1 MSNYKEVTV
10 VCTSCNRPD
19 LLEKTLDSFHKY
31 NTYPI
36 ERFIV
41 IDDGG
46 GNCDCNNHLQDKFP
60 SVDFWYNANNIGQI
74 GSIDRV
80 YPYVTTPYV
89 FHMEE
94 DWEFFKEG
102 FIEACLE
109 VIDLDEKIICV
120 WTRDPNDILQ
130 PLLPIKYAS
139 ESGLSIQ
146 RVSWGFDGHWH
157 GFTFNPSLKKMKD
170 YPENGYTPIGRE
182 LELSKYYYSLGY
194 FAMAFTEGYCK
205 HAGWGRHVTDVG
217 ETTGHQTQK

>member
-1 MSNYKEVTV
+1 MKEVSV
-10 VCTSCNRPD
+10 VLTSCNRPD
-19 LLEKTLDSFHKY
+19 LLEKTLDSFFKY

-36 ERFIV
+36 TEFNI
-41 IDDGG
+41 IDDSGVVG
-46 GNCDCNNHLQDKFP
+46 CNDQLKEKFP
-60 SVDFWYNANNIGQI
+60 SVSFWYNPTNIGQVA
-74 GSIDRV
+74 SIDKM
-80 YPYVTTPYV
+80 YGYVTTPYV

-94 DWEFFKEG
+94 DWEFYKEG

-120 WTRDPNDILQ
+120 WTRDPNDIGH
-130 PLLPIKYAS
+130 PLLPTKYATQ
-139 ESGLSIQ
+139 SGISIQ

-170 YPENGYTPIGRE
+170 YPQEGYKPIGRE

-217 ETTGHQTQK
+217 ETTGHQTQKL